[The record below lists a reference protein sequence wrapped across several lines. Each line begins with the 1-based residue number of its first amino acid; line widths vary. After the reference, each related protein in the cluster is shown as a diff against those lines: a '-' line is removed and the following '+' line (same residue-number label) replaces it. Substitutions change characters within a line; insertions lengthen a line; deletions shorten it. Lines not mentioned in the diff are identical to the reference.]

1 MNTID
6 TKVINTIRGLS
17 ADMIQKAKSGHPGTP
32 LGAAPMA
39 YALWDRVL
47 NITPDDPTWINRD
60 RFILSAGHA
69 SAMLYSLL
77 HLYEY
82 PVSLD
87 DIKNFRQLNS
97 LTPGH
102 PEYGHTV
109 GVEATTGPLGAGMGM
124 AVGMAMAEKHLASIF
139 NKPDYEVFNHKVYVL
154 GGDGC
159 MMEGIST
166 EAFSLAG
173 TYKLDNLIVIYDSN
187 HITIEGDTEATFTED
202 VCGKMKALGFRVL
215 TVDDGDDLE
224 AILAAYEEAKKTV
237 GQPTFIKIET
247 KIGRG
252 SPREG
257 NASSHGEPLGVD
269 NVAEMKRTLGMDPEQ
284 FFVVDDDVYD
294 HTSQKR
300 MAMATVNDN
309 WYDMM
314 QLYFKVYPEMND
326 IWRQY
331 FNDDYTADFGDD
343 YYVKS
348 YNKAVATRQVSG
360 DILNSF
366 KDKHPQLMGGAA
378 DLGPSTKTYLN
389 GEAFFGPDHYEGRNI
404 HFGIREMA
412 MAAIGNGMML
422 YGGLRVYVSTFF
434 TFCDFLK
441 PMARMSAL
449 MKLPILY
456 IFTHDSIGVGEDGP
470 THQPVEHLTML
481 RSIPNFHVFRPCD
494 EIETKAAYES
504 ALTSTTTPTA
514 IVLSRQNLDVVDCAS
529 RDALK
534 GGYVIDESNGHP
546 DIILMASG
554 SEVSL
559 AIAAKKALN
568 NDKIRIVSMPCLE
581 IFKKQDASYREKILP
596 SDVEKRIAI
605 EAGSRMPWGELTGL
619 KGQYLTVDDF
629 GTSAPAQEVFKL
641 FGFTVDHLVEMIKAF
656 DA

>member
-1 MNTID
+1 MQSID

-17 ADMIQKAKSGHPGTP
+17 ADMIQKAASGHPGTP

-47 NITPDDPTWINRD
+47 QITPDDPNWINRD

-69 SAMLYSLL
+69 SALLYSLL

-82 PVSLD
+82 PLSLD
-87 DIKNFRQLNS
+87 DIKDFRQMNS

-109 GVEATTGPLGAGMGM
+109 GVEATTGPLGAGMAMG
-124 AVGMAMAEKHLASIF
+124 VGMAMAEKHMASIF
-139 NKPDYEVFNHKVYVL
+139 NKPGYELFNHKVYVL

-159 MMEGIST
+159 MMEGITT

-173 TYKLDNLIVIYDSN
+173 TYKLDNLVIIYDSN
-187 HITIEGDTEATFTED
+187 HITIEGDTAIAFTED
-202 VCGKMKALGFRVL
+202 VCGKMKALGFKVL
-215 TVDDGDDLE
+215 TVDDGDDID
-224 AILAAYEEAKKTV
+224 AILAAYEEAKAVK
-237 GQPTFIKIET
+237 GQPVFIKIET

-257 NASSHGEPLGVD
+257 LASSHGEPLGVD
-269 NVAEMKRTLGMDPEQ
+269 NVAEMKRNLGMDPEQ
-284 FFVVDDDVYD
+284 FFVVEDDVYA
-294 HTSQKR
+294 HTHQKK
-300 MAMATVNDN
+300 ATVAPAYQQWKKLQAD
-309 WYDMM
+309 
-314 QLYFKVYPEMND
+314 YFKAYPEMETL
-326 IWRQY
+326 WQQY
-331 FNDDYTADFGDD
+331 FSDDYSTDFTDE
-343 YYVKS
+343 YYTKT
-348 YNKAVATRQVSG
+348 YQKAVATRQVSG

-366 KDKHPQLMGGAA
+366 KDRHPQLMGGAA

-389 GEAFFGPDHYEGRNI
+389 DEAFFSADCYEGRNI

-412 MAAIGNGMML
+412 MTAIGNGMML
-422 YGGLRVYVSTFF
+422 YGGLRIYVSTFF

-449 MKLPILY
+449 MKLPMLY

-504 ALTSTTTPTA
+504 ALTSKTTPTA
-514 IVLSRQNLDVVDCAS
+514 IVLSRQNLDVVAHAS

-534 GGYVIDESNGHP
+534 GGYIIDDSTGHP
-546 DIILMASG
+546 DIILMATG

-568 NDKIRIVSMPCLE
+568 NDRIRVVSMPCLE
-581 IFKKQDASYREKILP
+581 IFKAQSEDYRQSVLP
-596 SDVEKRIAI
+596 ADVDKRIAI
-605 EAGSRMPWGELTGL
+605 EAGSRMPWGEFVGL

-629 GTSAPAQEVFKL
+629 GTSAPAKEVFNL
-641 FGFTVDHLVEMIKAF
+641 FCFNVEHLVDMIKAF
-656 DA
+656 D